1 MPIDTQLDGNPAS
14 IRASADWLGKSLAAG
29 IDRSVTDLFAARD
42 DAESGWQGDAGP
54 AFRGRMDTAA
64 RKADTLRA
72 DVERVAQSFHAY
84 ADELTTAQA
93 GMERARGIAREA
105 GLELAGATILD
116 PGPGPS
122 VPVLPTGQAPTTEQ
136 VQAYNTQVTAY
147 NDHQTKAAAYVSAQ
161 GEADRSRGIV
171 DAAKAIGKNVWDDV
185 RGKALLNAGDFIN
198 AGVVGGLAAKH
209 TSILKA
215 QAGALL
221 DEAKVAEERYLKA
234 RGGSPEAKRLN
245 LESYKKFMEADE
257 FTRRAD
263 QVGRR
268 VGAKL
273 PIIGLAITAAGIGYD
288 VHQGKPVGK
297 AVISGVGGALAAAGT
312 GALIGTAIGGPVG
325 TVVGAG
331 AGLVVGLVVSG
342 GLDWGYD
349 QLPGGTKAAIEDGF
363 SAIGDAGEAV
373 GDTAKKVWNSIF

>member
-1 MPIDTQLDGNPAS
+1 
-14 IRASADWLGKSLAAG
+14 
-29 IDRSVTDLFAARD
+29 
-42 DAESGWQGDAGP
+42 
-54 AFRGRMDTAA
+54 
-64 RKADTLRA
+64 
-72 DVERVAQSFHAY
+72 
-84 ADELTTAQA
+84 
-93 GMERARGIAREA
+93 
-105 GLELAGATILD
+105 
-116 PGPGPS
+116 
-122 VPVLPTGQAPTTEQ
+122 
-136 VQAYNTQVTAY
+136 VTAY
-147 NDHQTKAAAYVSAQ
+147 NDHQTKIAAYVSAQ

-171 DAAKAIGKNVWDDV
+171 DAAKAIGRNVWDDV
-185 RGKALLNAGDFIN
+185 RGKSLLNAGDFIN

-221 DEAKVAEERYLKA
+221 DEAKLAEERYLKA

-245 LESYKKFMEADE
+245 LESYKKFMAADE

-349 QLPGGTKAAIEDGF
+349 QLPDGTKAAIEDGF